1 MTTRKF
7 SRPTGKDKSKK
18 AKATTKS
25 KKKVDIDKLTPK
37 EVAQLNPRM
46 FVEHPGGGPDPAG
59 LLSPRKAVNVVS
71 PRVFLDHGPGGPD
84 PAGLL
89 SPKTVVSTKRIS
101 PKKMI

>member
-7 SRPTGKDKSKK
+7 SRPTGKDKNKK

-37 EVAQLNPRM
+37 EVAQLSPRV
-46 FVEHPGGGPDPAG
+46 FLDGVGSGPDPAG
-59 LLSPRKAVNVVS
+59 LLSPKSTVA
-71 PRVFLDHGPGGPD
+71 PRVFLDTGPGGPD

-89 SPKTVVSTKRIS
+89 SPKKVVSTKRLS
-101 PKKMI
+101 PKRMI